1 MNLNDMS
8 YTDYIKE
15 VAIVIANDIEE
26 DINCDYTEKEKEEFI
41 KELDEGI
48 YYTLQEWIQ
57 TYLSDI
63 NGEIMIILADKLGFE
78 Y

>member
-1 MNLNDMS
+1 MNLNNMR
-8 YTDYIKE
+8 YTDFVKE

-26 DINCDYTEKEKEEFI
+26 NINCDYTEKEKEEFI

-48 YYTLQEWIQ
+48 YYTLQELIQ

>member
-15 VAIVIANDIEE
+15 VAIVIANDITE
-26 DINCDYTEKEKEEFI
+26 DINCNYTEKEKEEFI

>member
-1 MNLNDMS
+1 MNLNNMG
-8 YTDYIKE
+8 YTDFVKE

-26 DINCDYTEKEKEEFI
+26 NISYDYTEEEKEEFI
-41 KELDEGI
+41 EELNEGI

-57 TYLSDI
+57 SYLSDI
-63 NGEIMIILADKLGFE
+63 NGEVMIMLADKLGFE

>member
-26 DINCDYTEKEKEEFI
+26 DINCDYTEKK
-41 KELDEGI
+41 KKN
-48 YYTLQEWIQ
+48 
-57 TYLSDI
+57 S
-63 NGEIMIILADKLGFE
+63 
-78 Y
+78 

>member
-26 DINCDYTEKEKEEFI
+26 DINYDYTEKEKEEFI
-41 KELDEGI
+41 KELNEGI

>member
-1 MNLNDMS
+1 MR
-8 YTDYIKE
+8 YTDFVKE

-26 DINCDYTEKEKEEFI
+26 NINCDYTEKEKEEFI

-48 YYTLQEWIQ
+48 YYTLQELIQ